1 MLKTGMTTNLKLETR
16 IDPTLI
22 LRSELVELPILLLE
36 ARVQLELSANPF
48 LETDLEQD
56 DEADRQEDQ
65 NSDDNDTSAEKD
77 ELDWEE
83 VVKDFADYED
93 TYSEGIDKNEEE
105 MEFQPPVMS
114 TLKDS
119 LEEQLHVNDF
129 DDEEIEIAR
138 EIIGNLDPDGYLAC
152 PLFDI
157 TKQFPGLSDADTEK
171 VLKKV
176 QLLEPIGIAAR
187 DIRECLIVQLT
198 ASELYIEDAYIVL
211 RDYYEDFVNKRYE
224 YIMKKTSIDREQMQE
239 IIDEITSLNPKPG
252 ASLILNPWEKNAASA
267 QAEQIVPDFYVREID
282 GELKIYAN
290 EGTIPSFR
298 INTAYGNMIMS
309 TTTERDTK
317 DFVKRK
323 LEAARWFINAIYQ
336 RKMTL
341 MKVMTA
347 LTKFQEDF
355 FRDGPSRLR
364 PLILKEVAEEI
375 EMDVAT
381 VSRCT
386 KDKYVD
392 TEYGV
397 YELKYFFTERLAT
410 QDGEEVST
418 TLIKER
424 IRVMISAENKKS
436 PLSDQDIADML
447 EKEGHTAARRT
458 VAKYREQLSLPVA
471 RLRKEL

>member
-1 MLKTGMTTNLKLETR
+1 MTTNLKLENR

-22 LRSELVELPILLLE
+22 LRSELVELPILQLE

-48 LETDLEQD
+48 LEIETEQD
-56 DEADRQEDQ
+56 EDAERDETKD
-65 NSDDNDTSAEKD
+65 SIDDETGAEKD

-83 VVKDFADYED
+83 VVKDFSDYED
-93 TYSEGIDKNEEE
+93 SYSQGLDKNEEE
-105 MEFQPPVMS
+105 MEFQPPIIK

-119 LEEQLHVNDF
+119 LEEQLHINDF
-129 DDEEIEIAR
+129 TELEIEVAK

-157 TKQFPGLSDADTEK
+157 TKQFNDLTDKDVEV

-176 QLLEPIGIAAR
+176 QLLDPVGIAAR

-198 ASELYIEDAYIVL
+198 NAQLYIEDAYIVL
-211 RDYYEDFVNKRYE
+211 RDYYDDFVNKRYE
-224 YIMKKTSIDREQMQE
+224 YIMKKTGIDREQMQE
-239 IIDEITSLNPKPG
+239 IIDEITALNPKPG
-252 ASLILNPWEKNAASA
+252 SSMSLNPWEKTAAST
-267 QAEQIVPDFYVREID
+267 QAEQIIPDFYVREID
-282 GELKIYAN
+282 GELKVYVN
-290 EGTIPSFR
+290 DSSIPNFR
-298 INTAYGNMIMS
+298 INSAYGSLIMATS
-309 TTTERDTK
+309 TEKDTK

-341 MKVMTA
+341 MKVITA
-347 LTKFQEDF
+347 LIKFQEDF
-355 FRDGPSRLR
+355 FREGPSGLR
-364 PLILKEVAEEI
+364 PLILKDVAEEI

-386 KDKYVD
+386 KEKYVD

-397 YELKYFFTERLAT
+397 FELKYFFTERLAT
-410 QDGEEVST
+410 QDGDEVST

-424 IRVMISAENKKS
+424 IRTIIAAENKQK

-447 EKEGHTAARRT
+447 EKEGQTAARRT
-458 VAKYREQLSLPVA
+458 VAKYRELIGLPVA
-471 RLRKEL
+471 RLRKSL